1 RGLVARWRAC
11 TRPLRRGRAADGSV
25 RGCGAPEREPGRNGQ
40 GAPARWSKRDAMS
53 HDRKDKKKG
62 GLGRKVMMLLVL
74 CAAAVGVAWYFD
86 PEMVRS
92 KVALLTGMLGGRGRS
107 GGR

>member
-1 RGLVARWRAC
+1 
-11 TRPLRRGRAADGSV
+11 
-25 RGCGAPEREPGRNGQ
+25 
-40 GAPARWSKRDAMS
+40 MS

-92 KVALLTGMLGGRGRS
+92 KVALLTGMLGG
-107 GGR
+107 